1 VSLVQ
6 LITTFGSREL
16 AMEVGRAAV
25 EARLAACVQVLGP
38 ITSIYR
44 WQGEIEQAEEFLCLL
59 KVPSEGLERLA
70 VFVRERHPYDTPE
83 LTAVESLWEDD
94 RYLGWAAEMVS
105 RPSES
110 QDPAG

>member
-6 LITTFGSREL
+6 LITTFASREL
-16 AMEVGRAAV
+16 ALEVGRAAV

-59 KVPSEGLERLA
+59 KVPPEGLERLA
-70 VFVRERHPYDTPE
+70 AFVRERHPYDTPE
-83 LTAVESLWEDD
+83 LTAVESLWADD
-94 RYLGWAAEMVS
+94 RYLAWAAEMVS
-105 RPSES
+105 PPGEG